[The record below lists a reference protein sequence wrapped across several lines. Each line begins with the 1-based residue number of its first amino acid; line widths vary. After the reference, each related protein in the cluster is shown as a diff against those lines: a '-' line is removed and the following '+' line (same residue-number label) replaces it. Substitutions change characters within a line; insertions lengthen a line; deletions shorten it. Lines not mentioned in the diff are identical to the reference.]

1 MSVNLGSVDLKLLVV
16 FDAVMTERSVSLAGA
31 RIGMSQ
37 SATSNALNRLR
48 DLLADQ
54 LFVRTGAG
62 MQPTPFALRFAPPI
76 RQALQ
81 LFQGALEPSLFDPSG
96 STWTYR
102 VAISDH
108 ASIVMLPKL
117 TEHLARVAPGVRLI
131 LRPKVNAEV
140 AEQLDANEID
150 FAIGVIPPLKN
161 RFSRMPLFEDTY
173 DCLMRRDHALAVRP
187 LRLSDFKTAEFLAV
201 RPRHEGASQI
211 DRVLAARGMQRR
223 VVMTVDQFLA
233 APPILVHTDFLAFML
248 RGVMGHLDLKEIH
261 ITAAPLRFDVD
272 VVAVWNRSLTK
283 QTAHIWMRQQLAA
296 VCRDLHPADK
306 FAKVPR

>member
-1 MSVNLGSVDLKLLVV
+1 MAVNLATLDLRLLVV
-16 FDAVMTERSVSLAGA
+16 FDAVMIERNVSRAGA

-81 LFQGALEPSLFDPSG
+81 LCQGALEPSLFDPSH

-102 VAISDH
+102 IAISDH
-108 ASIVMLPKL
+108 ASIVMLPRL
-117 TEHLARVAPGVRLI
+117 TEHLSQAAPGVRLI

-150 FAIGVIPPLKN
+150 FAIGVIPPLKR
-161 RFSRMPLFEDTY
+161 RFSRMPLFRDSY
-173 DCLMRRDHALAVRP
+173 DCLMRRDHPLAARP
-187 LRLSDFKTAEFLAV
+187 LRLADCKTAEFLAV
-201 RPRHEGASQI
+201 RPRHEGPSEI
-211 DRVLAARGMQRR
+211 DRVLAARGIRR
-223 VVMTVDQFLA
+223 RIAMTVDQFLA
-233 APPILVHTDFLAFML
+233 ATPILLHTGLIAFML
-248 RGVMGHLDLKEIH
+248 RGVMRHLDLKQIH
-261 ITAAPLRFDVD
+261 IAAAPLRLDVQ
-272 VVAVWNRSLTK
+272 VGAVWNRALTK
-283 QTAHIWMRQQLAA
+283 QMAHAWMRQQLAD
-296 VCRDLHPADK
+296 VSRDLHPDGK
-306 FAKVPR
+306 FDWRS